1 MIRDDLGE
9 LAVAPSAAQAVRCS
23 RRDQSEPASAPLNTY
38 DGCVIAPS
46 TSVGAILLTGGSSR
60 RLARDK
66 ATVTVD
72 GHTLAVRTAGL
83 LSMVVDAAVE
93 VGPGLSGLPATR
105 EQSAGTGPLAAI
117 GAGWATLRGWGH
129 TGSALVVA
137 CDLPLLTERLL
148 RFLVEWESPDSVVPV
163 VEGRAQPLCA
173 KWGRRDLD
181 GVDQL
186 LSEGVRSL
194 RHLTTQ
200 PGVTLLA
207 PSQWRDVATA
217 AHFSDIDT
225 PDDLH
230 RLGLPS

>member
-1 MIRDDLGE
+1 M
-9 LAVAPSAAQAVRCS
+9 AAALPR
-23 RRDQSEPASAPLNTY
+23 Y
-38 DGCVIAPS
+38 DGCVTAPS

-66 ATVTVD
+66 AQVTVD
-72 GHTLAVRTAGL
+72 GESLAVRTARL
-83 LSMVVDAAVE
+83 LSSVVEVAVE
-93 VGPGLSGLPATR
+93 VGPGLSGLPATTER
-105 EQSAGTGPLAAI
+105 PIGTGPLAAI
-117 GAGWATLRGWGH
+117 GAGWTTLRGWGH

-148 RFLVEWESPDSVVPV
+148 RFLMEWESPDSVVPV
-163 VEGRAQPLCA
+163 VDGRAQFLCA

-181 GVDQL
+181 GVDRL
-186 LSEGVRSL
+186 IEEGVRTL

-200 PGVTLLA
+200 PGVTLLEPA
-207 PSQWRDVATA
+207 QWRDVASA
-217 AHFSDIDT
+217 AHFSDVDT